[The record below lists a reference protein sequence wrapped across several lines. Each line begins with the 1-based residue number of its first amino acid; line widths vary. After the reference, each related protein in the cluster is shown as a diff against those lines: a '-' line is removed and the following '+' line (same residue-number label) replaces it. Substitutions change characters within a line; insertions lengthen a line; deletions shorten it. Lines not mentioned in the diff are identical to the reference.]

1 MRFSQRRAGYFIGDS
16 AKTRVAQGVSGFV
29 KEKGSLHQFI
39 VRRVVT
45 RARSDASQP
54 YLQSGLGHAF
64 QDMGVKSVSEL
75 RKRADN
81 GVLRFE
87 LRTASAQI
95 EGGVHGL
102 ES

>member
-1 MRFSQRRAGYFIGDS
+1 MSTD
-16 AKTRVAQGVSGFV
+16 V
-29 KEKGSLHQFI
+29 
-39 VRRVVT
+39 
-45 RARSDASQP
+45 SQP

-64 QDMGVKSVSEL
+64 QDMGVKSVTEL
-75 RKRADN
+75 RKQADS

-87 LRTASAQI
+87 LRTASAQL